1 MSDQETRLLTDD
13 LPPIQVSAETAKA
26 LRATL
31 RHELRTPMNHIIG
44 YSEML
49 LEEAEELKW
58 ENFVPDLERIHAAGT
73 KLLNLINDIL
83 DPAKTEINTA
93 NLGMLRHDLLNPLN
107 LIMGYSEMLQ
117 EEASEN
123 SQEEVLPDLQRIHT
137 AARNLLDIIRE
148 VFTSPNL
155 ERPQLA
161 AQPDS
166 PSVNREAALVQIVPP
181 RALTLNGYLLVVDDN
196 EMNRDML
203 SRRLE
208 RQGFRVAAAENGYRA
223 LEMVRAEKFD
233 LILLDIM
240 MPEIDG
246 YQVLTNLKSDTGSRD
261 IPVIML
267 SALDNIDSVVRCIEI
282 GAEDYLPKPFDPI
295 LLRARI
301 GACLE
306 KKFLR
311 DQEVL
316 YLQEVARITAAAAAI
331 ETDKFIPETLDGV
344 AGREDE
350 LGQLARVFQHMAR
363 EVYARE
369 QRLKQQVEQ
378 LKIEIDQS
386 KKAHQVAEITE
397 TDYFQQL
404 QRKASQLRNQVKS
417 TSE

>member
-1 MSDQETRLLTDD
+1 MNDHETRLPTDD
-13 LPPIQVSAETAKA
+13 SPQIQVSAETAKA

-58 ENFVPDLERIHAAGT
+58 ENFVPDLQRIHTAGN

-83 DPAKTEINTA
+83 DPTKTEISTA

-117 EEASEN
+117 EEASDN
-123 SQEEVLPDLQRIHT
+123 GQEEVLPDLQRIHT
-137 AARNLLDIIRE
+137 ASRNLLELIRD
-148 VFTSPNL
+148 VFSSPNL
-155 ERPQLA
+155 AHTRLVT
-161 AQPDS
+161 QPDT
-166 PSVNREAALVQIVPP
+166 PSVSRDPATVQLVPIP
-181 RALTLNGYLLVVDDN
+181 ALTLNGYLLVVDDN

-223 LEMVRAEKFD
+223 LEMVKAEKFD

-246 YQVLTNLKSDTGSRD
+246 YQVLTNLKADVELRA

-282 GAEDYLPKPFDPI
+282 GAEDYLPKPFDPV

-331 ETDKFIPETLDGV
+331 ETDNFNPETLDGV

-404 QRKASQLRNQVKS
+404 QRKASQLRKQVKPA
-417 TSE
+417 EE

>member
-1 MSDQETRLLTDD
+1 MSDQETRLPTDD

-58 ENFVPDLERIHAAGT
+58 ENFVPDLERIHTAGN

-93 NLGMLRHDLLNPLN
+93 NLAMLRHDLLNPLN

-117 EEASEN
+117 EEAN
-123 SQEEVLPDLQRIHT
+123 DNHQEEVLPDLQRIHT
-137 AARNLLDIIRE
+137 AARNLLDLIRE

-155 ERPQLA
+155 ERPQLL

-166 PSVNREAALVQIVPP
+166 PFINREAALVQIVPP

-208 RQGFRVAAAENGYRA
+208 RQGFRVAAAENGYHA
-223 LEMVRAEKFD
+223 LEMVKAEKFD

-246 YQVLTNLKSDTGSRD
+246 YQVLTNLKSDAGLRD

-282 GAEDYLPKPFDPI
+282 GAEDYLPKPFDPV

-331 ETDKFIPETLDGV
+331 ETENFDPETLDGV

-404 QRKASQLRNQVKS
+404 QRKATQLRNQVKQ
-417 TSE
+417 